1 MGCLSFFSQLPHYSK
16 ITLLSICV
24 SQMWNYSN
32 LLSSTSSVVLN
43 DWTSCYLL
51 TKNRLYMITRMIK
64 YELIFFLSGT
74 SEFVRISYWFWLWL
88 WLWCFFDIWHVLVD
102 FWFWWHL
109 IPWRHIWNR
118 RWNFLLSS
126 ALLLQKTQNHY
137 YTLTI
142 HRFWSLYVCVCEWP
156 LVCVWPALA
165 LCSLWLVS
173 SPSLLLLSSCSPHLK
188 PWPCSQNEPSGFPHL
203 HSLQE
208 TEKLIWTRC
217 INGFNCLLEEM
228 SQ

>member
-137 YTLTI
+137 YTCWPFIDSDLFTCVCVSDLLSAFGQLSLSALSGLSPRLLFFCSLPVLLI
-142 HRFWSLYVCVCEWP
+142 WSLGHV
-156 LVCVWPALA
+156 
-165 LCSLWLVS
+165 
-173 SPSLLLLSSCSPHLK
+173 LK
-188 PWPCSQNEPSGFPHL
+188 T
-203 HSLQE
+203 SLQVSR
-208 TEKLIWTRC
+208 TCTRC
-217 INGFNCLLEEM
+217 KRQRN
-228 SQ
+228 